1 MQPGTSREIPSGA
14 GFPKPAC
21 VREETPGKE
30 AKGVEGR
37 TVMLKRRGGK
47 EDTAEEVN
55 AHCKDDGDA
64 VNQIKTEDEEDAGKY
79 EEELDPRIQVCY
91 KIMITA

>member
-14 GFPKPAC
+14 KCPKPAC
-21 VREETPGKE
+21 LREETPGKE

-47 EDTAEEVN
+47 EDTAEEVT
-55 AHCKDDGDA
+55 AHYKEDGAA
-64 VNQIKTEDEEDAGKY
+64 VNQIKTEEKEDAGKY
-79 EEELDPRIQVCY
+79 EEELDPRIQVCG
-91 KIMITA
+91 KTA